1 MTTPDQV
8 LSESVQRAVSAVAA
22 ALAPVSKHIDSDP
35 HGIDAVVMA
44 AALRA
49 YADVIEHGFGEGN
62 AMGPLKTAVDEIR
75 GRLLSEFL
83 KQG

>member
-1 MTTPDQV
+1 MTPDQV
-8 LSESVQRAVSAVAA
+8 LSEAVQRAVSAVAQG
-22 ALAPVSKHIDSDP
+22 VSTITPSIDVDP
-35 HGIDAVVMA
+35 KGLEAVVLSA
-44 AALRA
+44 TLRA

-75 GRLLSEFL
+75 GRLLAEFL